1 VVGILAELEKR
12 LGLPPLKQVT
22 DMADG
27 KTGERIERILGRLE
41 RLSKNSQGLGQAL
54 ELLRLVKQLDD
65 QGALQRL
72 DDLLK
77 DLQPLTTSKGA
88 MALLERLEKLAPMVE
103 VLLKEG

>member
-1 VVGILAELEKR
+1 LLKR
-12 LGLPPLKQVT
+12 IERTLGLPPLKQVT
-22 DMADG
+22 DMAEG
-27 KTGERIERILGRLE
+27 KTGVRVERILGRLE
-41 RLSKNSQGLGQAL
+41 RLGKDSQGLGQAL

-103 VLLKEG
+103 GLLKEG

>member
-1 VVGILAELEKR
+1 MLKR
-12 LGLPPLKQVT
+12 IERTLGLPPLKQVT
-22 DMADG
+22 DMAEG
-27 KTGERIERILGRLE
+27 KTGVRVERILGRLE
-41 RLSKNSQGLGQAL
+41 RLGKDSQGLGQAL

-103 VLLKEG
+103 GLLKEG

>member
-1 VVGILAELEKR
+1 MGILAELEKR

>member
-1 VVGILAELEKR
+1 MVGILAELEKR

>member
-1 VVGILAELEKR
+1 MGILAELEKK
-12 LGLPPLKQVT
+12 LGLPPLQQVT
-22 DMADG
+22 QMADG

-72 DDLLK
+72 DSLLK

-88 MALLERLEKLAPMVE
+88 MALLGRLEKLAPMLE
-103 VLLKEG
+103 GLLKEG